1 MLVLVW
7 YGCWYGHCTGDTGK
21 PNWYGSYV
29 GAGMFLVLV
38 MSLYHHCRGGTC
50 KGAGVGTGIVIVV
63 LMPFWLTNWYG
74 SCSGV
79 EAGRYSLVL

>member
-1 MLVLVW
+1 
-7 YGCWYGHCTGDTGK
+7 
-21 PNWYGSYV
+21 
-29 GAGMFLVLV
+29 MFLVLV

-50 KGAGVGTGIVIVV
+50 KGAVVGTGIVIVV

-74 SCSGV
+74 SCSGF